1 MAIHFD
7 TNGDLEIVISFFDI
21 TERKL
26 MEIEIVEEEKQAD
39 QQQSKTDS
47 SQYES

>member
-7 TNGDLEIVISFFDI
+7 TNEGNCDQFIDI

-26 MEIEIVEEEKQAD
+26 MEIEIVRKKA
-39 QQQSKTDS
+39 SRISNKAKLIFWLI
-47 SQYES
+47 